1 MAGTGPAAVDTADSV
16 GEVGRCT
23 SDGGGKPEKEGMVG
37 WRPWC
42 TYTLGVRPA
51 ESICVGVGEDVGV
64 GQQAGEGGRYTDECA
79 PRGGRKVDALPGLR
93 RDVQRIVRI
102 RLATIKPSWA
112 RCGGTSAV
120 ADSVEVVTVEVKN
133 GVLDGRVK
141 SNSLMT
147 FRQ

>member
-1 MAGTGPAAVDTADSV
+1 M
-16 GEVGRCT
+16 
-23 SDGGGKPEKEGMVG
+23 
-37 WRPWC
+37 
-42 TYTLGVRPA
+42 RPA

-64 GQQAGEGGRYTDECA
+64 GQQAEEGGRYTDECA
-79 PRGGRKVDALPGLR
+79 PRGGQKVDALPGLR
-93 RDVQRIVRI
+93 RDLQRIVRI
-102 RLATIKPSWA
+102 RSWA

-120 ADSVEVVTVEVKN
+120 ADSEEVVTVEAKN